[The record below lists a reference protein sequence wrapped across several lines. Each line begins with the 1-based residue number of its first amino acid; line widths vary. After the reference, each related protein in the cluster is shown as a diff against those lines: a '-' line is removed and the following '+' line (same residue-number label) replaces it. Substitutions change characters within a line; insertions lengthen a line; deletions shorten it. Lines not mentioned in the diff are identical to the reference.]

1 MAKKSQV
8 KGYAKGMLSDPDPRF
23 QIPGT
28 YRYAK
33 NVKLINSDGMTF
45 TVENVNGNTLTV
57 DLYKELEIA
66 GNTAAGAPQYNGYY
80 LQAPD
85 IWQTHYT
92 FPPYSTTSGAPGS
105 PAYSTTG
112 TKLRFAG
119 NIVGHFSFKNQ
130 LFLIVVGYM
139 KGNNEASINYSN
151 HKDVKWRT
159 QFLLVDFDGDGEFLS
174 VRDLA
179 VSYNI
184 DLEYPD
190 LNMDPLLSCKVEGII
205 ENDCLTRVY
214 WTDNLNSLRTLQL
227 NRSDLPDLDPVALD
241 IKPLADFNE
250 PVLTG
255 VAAGRLLSGVYRYA
269 YKYETEDGG
278 ETGISSLSDVYHTT
292 RVSGTNPN
300 TFYGSESS
308 VETAQGLQI
317 TVHNVDQN
325 FDRITLYAV
334 YYSGLNAASAVLRV
348 GTEQINQSGTNESV
362 TFIHQ
367 TTENPIPNG
376 LAEVLIPSNT
386 WDVCKDIAIKD
397 NILFAANLRSTQNVI
412 TEKEW
417 NVKIRRARLDDQ
429 VASLTTTDPAIKDY
443 KCTSPYDPADVV
455 EAGSNRN
462 YIKLNIGCSI
472 DSHRNSHRYVP
483 FDTTPGQSS
492 GYQAPANHLEMLGG
506 ASIDFNANA
515 LGGCRVTFAMQPKS
529 SSTIGSR
536 GRLGTSGNLRYGSGI
551 SINTLNSD
559 VVQLDN
565 RAGNVT
571 DNVDTVYNATLTL
584 GGNKDPQTAA
594 TRRGYQRGETYRF
607 GVLVY
612 DKAGNP
618 GNVLWIGDIQMPTRH
633 DRYISYKHTSMK
645 VGNSV
650 IDSGDINEDCH
661 GLTQDYRTSVDIA
674 NHIPKWSAFH
684 SGRTQN
690 MINNKVFVYE
700 PAEQNKGNI
709 YTFDLYCVFEFKIP
723 AHVREKISAFQVVRA
738 ERKEED
744 RTIIQQGIL
753 KQTCLYN
760 GYAGNKNYVN
770 YHLTNTQLSANTAGV
785 NNDWPEYETLLS
797 GYIGLNA
804 TNMGIEGNG
813 SAGGGNHQ
821 GALGDAATQGA
832 SNDPAVA
839 VFGNTVL
846 RREGDVG
853 ADQGDFSM
861 NHYFGSFD
869 YGWFFDDQNDQ
880 DANNDTYRYQHF
892 VDVTTHVMYSADSA
906 FGIRP
911 YRYKSGDFLIIDAV
925 LKLSDKV
932 RWSIDETS
940 TSDKFFTRHI
950 IFDGTPNQGP
960 PDQGWQNSPWNHP
973 DIQYPGFGYN
983 TFASG
988 DAFHFCTLKE
998 TDTANNAFVATGIF
1012 TEYDTYFNLY
1022 VQSHRQGFVLD
1033 GLNAHY
1039 VSRSDGKNRLGTH
1052 TIDVEKY
1059 VGGGISGTNQQ
1070 NCFYSVHSGSI
1081 NSQNDMAA
1089 SGFVYSLANAKEIG
1103 DGEIVGTDFFSKNNS
1118 MSTGSWRYATHY
1130 GFSNHSLGFA
1140 HLGKGS
1146 SIHDGT
1152 DGLKTFS
1159 SLSAGTA
1166 SPDFSGDDLNPN
1178 TVSQLARG
1186 TRGILLSLDDP
1197 SISGSAWQNSGAD
1210 LHNGRIRAGQH
1221 NVRDVA
1227 GIIENQYWGTGNM
1240 LSNKKG
1246 RQLKIPYAS
1255 LASIVRPNNF
1265 QYGGDSKQSIEST
1278 IYIACGHIHP
1288 LRINEPYHVS
1298 KVFGG
1303 DTFVSMYSHQ
1313 TTTSPDPQYG
1323 MSKVEVFPTE
1333 SYVNTDMR
1341 SGLHLQAGDLEEGH
1355 DQSAAPFSNDWF
1367 YNPVYSQEKNL
1378 KRYTS
1383 VAEED
1388 CDIINLPYQIAYSQ
1402 TKVSGEKTDAF
1413 RQFPLYNFH
1422 DVEASYGKI
1431 TSLQTFNNEIYF
1443 TQEKAFAKL
1452 IVNPRTF
1459 LSDESTGTSIFTG
1472 TGDTVQAHE
1481 YYSVEYG
1488 TRHAFSVVQSERN
1501 LYYVDAIREK
1511 ILRFDGKKVDALS
1524 DLKGIKSEMSKYL
1537 TKGRLKIY
1545 DYYDDFDRIDRA
1557 DMPLNFIGIHGA
1569 FDFKTRNLYYTILDG
1584 LRIDAND
1591 RFTHPTGSNV
1601 WSSSSNSCLAINPW
1615 DGTLHNGYAE
1625 RYRINNTIVYNEE
1638 MDAFVGYINMYPAF
1652 WISHNGYIYNTR
1664 NRMRFN
1670 EWTVSPSSYPQLPY
1684 GTTIYYIGD
1693 EYVNAYGKSRFGT
1706 HHMKEGALELW
1717 KFGGDAINKNW
1728 FFNEMQYD
1736 TQTDT
1741 QVLNHWPEDIP
1752 GNRNI
1757 YKTVF
1762 EVVINDA
1769 PLDSKKF
1776 DNIQIIATAQNN
1788 NTNYFKINKYLYGE
1802 YTDTDSDPATPDELT
1817 QNPIFNFMQ
1826 FKTDYTEQYSLDF
1839 RKNVDDGEKALHK
1852 YREGSIRLPIR
1863 SEDPALKYRQIGTYL
1878 VATLHSR
1885 TDKKFNIFAIT
1896 AKFRKSFN

>member
-8 KGYAKGMLSDPDPRF
+8 RGYAKGMLSDPDPRF
-23 QIPGT
+23 QVPGT

-33 NVKLINSDGMTF
+33 NIKLINSDGMTF

-57 DLYKELEIA
+57 DLYKEIEIS
-66 GNTAAGAPQYNGYY
+66 GNDANGDPQFNTFIPPAPN
-80 LQAPD
+80 
-85 IWQTHYT
+85 IWQTHYSY
-92 FPPYSTTSGAPGS
+92 PPYSTNASAPGNPEYSTSGTPLS
-105 PAYSTTG
+105 
-112 TKLRFAG
+112 FAG
-119 NIVGHFSFKNQ
+119 NIVGHYSFKNQ
-130 LFLIVVGYM
+130 LFLIVVGYL
-139 KGNNEASINYSN
+139 KGNTEAEIDISV
-151 HKDVKWRT
+151 HKNVRWRT
-159 QFLLVDFDGDGEFLS
+159 MFLMVDFDADGEFMS
-174 VRDLA
+174 VKDLG

-184 DLEYPD
+184 NIEYPD

-214 WTDNLNSLRTLQL
+214 WTDNLNPLRTLQL
-227 NRSDLPDLDPVALD
+227 NRTDLPDIDPSSLD

-255 VAAGRLLSGVYRYA
+255 VVSGRLLAGVYRYA
-269 YKYETEDGG
+269 FKYETEDGG

-292 RVSGTNPN
+292 RVGGTSYN
-300 TFYGSESS
+300 TFYGSESG

-317 TVHNVDQN
+317 TIHNVDQD

-334 YYSGLNAASAVLRV
+334 YYSGLNVAASVLRV
-348 GTEQINQSGTNESV
+348 GTEKINQSGPNESV

-367 TTENPIPNG
+367 STENLIPNG

-397 NILFAANLRSTQNVI
+397 NILFAANLRSIQNVI

-417 NVKIRRARLDDQ
+417 NVKIRRARLSDTT
-429 VASLTTTDPAIKDY
+429 ASLTTTDSSIKDY
-443 KCTSPYDPADVV
+443 TCPAPYDPDNVV
-455 EAGSNRN
+455 EANSPT
-462 YIKLNIGCSI
+462 YYQKLNIGCSI
-472 DSHRNSHRYVP
+472 ISHRNAHRYIP
-483 FDTTPGQSS
+483 FDTTPGQDS
-492 GYQAPANHLEMLGG
+492 GFQDANNHQEMLGG
-506 ASIDFNANA
+506 ASIDYSNNT
-515 LGGCRVTFAMQPKS
+515 LGGCRVSFAMQPKS
-529 SSTIGSR
+529 SSTIGNR
-536 GRLGTSGNLRYGSGI
+536 GKLGAGGNLKYGSGV
-551 SINTLNSD
+551 SINSYNSD

-565 RAGNVT
+565 IAGSVAN
-571 DNVDTVYNATLTL
+571 NVDTEYQATVTI
-584 GGNKDPQTAA
+584 GGNKDPQAAA

-633 DRYISYKHTSMK
+633 DRYIALNYFDSSNNIINAVDMYK
-645 VGNSV
+645 
-650 IDSGDINEDCH
+650 DCN
-661 GLTQDYRTSVDIA
+661 GLVQDYRTSVDIA
-674 NHIPKWSAFH
+674 NHIPSWSAFH
-684 SGRTQN
+684 SGLTQN
-690 MINNKVFVYE
+690 STNKRNEVYE
-700 PAEQNKGNI
+700 PADQGKGNI

-723 AHVREKISAFQVVRA
+723 PHVREKISAFQVVRA

-744 RTIIQQGIL
+744 RSIIQQGIL
-753 KQTCLYN
+753 KQCCLYD
-760 GYAGNKNYVN
+760 GYAKENNSIE
-770 YHLTNTQLSANTAGV
+770 YHLTNSQLAANTAGV
-785 NNDWPEYETLLS
+785 QNDWPEYETLLK
-797 GYIGLNA
+797 GYIGINC

-813 SAGGGNHQ
+813 SVGGGGNHQ

-832 SNDPAVA
+832 SNDPAIA

-846 RREGDVG
+846 RREADVG
-853 ADQGDFSM
+853 ADQGDFTM

-869 YGWFFDDQNDQ
+869 YGWFKG
-880 DANNDTYRYQHF
+880 DTQAYRYQHF
-892 VDVTTHVMYSADSA
+892 VDPTTHVMYSPDSA
-906 FGIRP
+906 FGVRP
-911 YRYKSGDFLIIDAV
+911 YRNKSGDFLVIDAV

-932 RWSIDETS
+932 RWLIDETYG
-940 TSDKFFTRHI
+940 SDKFFTRHI
-950 IFDGTPNQGP
+950 NFDGTATGGF
-960 PDQGWQNSPWNHP
+960 PDQGWQNTPWNHP
-973 DIQYPGFGYN
+973 DIEYPGFGYN

-988 DAFHFCTLKE
+988 DAFYFCTLKE

-1022 VQSHRQGFVLD
+1022 IQSFQQGFVTD
-1033 GLNAHY
+1033 GLNPHY
-1039 VSRSDGKNRLGTH
+1039 VSNDNGKNRLGTH
-1052 TIDVEKY
+1052 TIDIQKY

-1070 NCFYSVHSGSI
+1070 NAFYSAHVGNANS
-1081 NSQNDMAA
+1081 SQNDQAA
-1089 SGFVYSLANAKEIG
+1089 SAYVYSLANAKEIG
-1103 DGEIVGTDFFSKNNS
+1103 DGEIVGTDFFSANSS
-1118 MSTGSWRYATHY
+1118 MSPNAWRYATHY

-1140 HLGKGS
+1140 HLGSGTG
-1146 SIHDGT
+1146 IHDG
-1152 DGLKTFS
+1152 DDHPQSFN

-1166 SPDFSGDDLNPN
+1166 SPDFSGNDVNPN

-1186 TRGILLSLDDP
+1186 TRGILLSLADP
-1197 SISGSAWQNSGAD
+1197 TTSGNAYLNSGCD
-1210 LHNGRIRAGQH
+1210 VHGNKLRNGQH

-1255 LASIVRPNNF
+1255 LASIVRPNNY
-1265 QYGGDSKQSIEST
+1265 QYGGDGKEAIEST

-1288 LRINEPYHVS
+1288 LRTNNDYHVS

-1313 TTTSPDPQYG
+1313 TTTSPDPQNG
-1323 MSKVEVFPTE
+1323 MAKIEVFPVE
-1333 SYVNTDMR
+1333 SFVNTDMR

-1383 VAEED
+1383 VAEQD
-1388 CDIINLPYQIAYSQ
+1388 CNIINLPYQIAYSQ
-1402 TKVSGEKTDAF
+1402 TKVSGEQTDAF

-1422 DVEASYGKI
+1422 DVEALYGKI

-1443 TQEKAFAKL
+1443 TQEKSFAKL

-1537 TKGRLKIY
+1537 TNGRLKIY
-1545 DYYDDFDRIDRA
+1545 DYYDDFDRIDKA

-1584 LRIDAND
+1584 MRIDSDD
-1591 RFTHPTGSNV
+1591 RYAHPTGSGVYEN
-1601 WSSSSNSCLAINPW
+1601 SSGQKCLAINPW
-1615 DGTLHNGYAE
+1615 DGTLTGGYAE
-1625 RYRINNTIVYNEE
+1625 RFRLHNTMVYNEE
-1638 MDAFVGYINMYPAF
+1638 MDAFIGYLSIYPPT
-1652 WISHNGYIYNTR
+1652 WISHNGYIYSTR

-1670 EWTVSPSSYPQLPY
+1670 DWQVIPDSYPNLPY
-1684 GTTIYYIGD
+1684 GTTLYFIGD
-1693 EYVNAYGKSRFGT
+1693 EYINTYGKRTYGT

-1717 KFGGDAINKNW
+1717 KFGGDQINKNW
-1728 FFNEMQYD
+1728 FYNELQYD
-1736 TQTDT
+1736 TQTDA
-1741 QVLNHWPEDIP
+1741 QVSNHWPNEIP

-1757 YKTVF
+1757 YKTIF
-1762 EVVINDA
+1762 EVAINDA

-1776 DNIQIIATAQNN
+1776 DNIQILATANN
-1788 NTNYFKINKYLYGE
+1788 NNSNYLKINKYLYGE
-1802 YTDTDSDPATPDELT
+1802 YTDTDNDPATPDVLT
-1817 QNPIFNFMQ
+1817 QDPIFNFIE
-1826 FKTDYTEQYSLDF
+1826 FETDYTDLYNLDF

-1878 VATLHSR
+1878 VARLHSR

>member
-8 KGYAKGMLSDPDPRF
+8 QGYAKGMLSDPDPRF

-33 NVKLINSDGMTF
+33 NIKLINSDGMTF

-57 DLYKELEIA
+57 DLYKELEIS
-66 GNTAAGAPQYNGYY
+66 GNTDIGDPQYNGFYPA
-80 LQAPD
+80 APN
-85 IWQTHYT
+85 IYQSHFS
-92 FPPYSTTSGAPGS
+92 FPPYSTAVGAPGN
-105 PAYSTTG
+105 PEYSIAG
-112 TKLRFAG
+112 TNLQFAG

-139 KGNNEASINYSN
+139 KGNTEANILHDN
-151 HKDVKWRT
+151 HKNVNWRT
-159 QFLLVDFDGDGEFLS
+159 QFLMVDFDADGEFLS
-174 VRDLA
+174 VKDLF
-179 VSYNI
+179 VSYN
-184 DLEYPD
+184 LNTEYPD

-205 ENDCLTRVY
+205 ENDCLTRIY
-214 WTDNLNSLRTLQL
+214 WTDNLNPLRTLQL
-227 NRSDLPDLDPVALD
+227 NRTDLPELNPVALD
-241 IKPLADFNE
+241 IKPLTEFNE

-255 VAAGRLLSGVYRYA
+255 IVAGRLLAGVYRYA

-300 TFYGSESS
+300 TFYGSESG

-317 TVHNVDQN
+317 TVNNVDQN
-325 FDRITLYAV
+325 FDRVTLYAV

-348 GTEQINQSGTNESV
+348 GTEQINQAGVNESV

-367 TTENPIPNG
+367 STENSIPNG

-397 NILFAANLRSTQNVI
+397 NILFAGNLRSIENVI

-417 NVKIRRARLDDQ
+417 NVKIRRAALGDESP
-429 VASLTTTDPAIKDY
+429 SLTTTDNNIKDY
-443 KCTSPYDPADVV
+443 TCPAPYDADAVV
-455 EAGSNRN
+455 EAGSPTN
-462 YIKLNIGCSI
+462 YVKLNIGCSI
-472 DSHRNSHRYVP
+472 DSHRSAHRYVP
-483 FDTTPGQSS
+483 FAGSAGQIS
-492 GYQAPANHLEMLGG
+492 GYQNTDNHREMLGG
-506 ASIDFNANA
+506 ASIDYNNNA
-515 LGGCRVTFAMQPKS
+515 LGGCRLTFGMQPKS
-529 SSTIGSR
+529 SSTIGNN
-536 GRLGTSGNLRYGSGI
+536 GKLGTGGNLRYGSSI
-551 SINTLNSD
+551 SIDTYNSD

-565 RAGNVT
+565 IAANIT
-571 DNVDTVYNATLTL
+571 DNVDTEYNATITL
-584 GGNKDPQTAA
+584 GGNKDPQAA
-594 TRRGYQRGETYRF
+594 GVRRGYQRGETYRF

-633 DRYISYKHTSMK
+633 DRYISLKTL
-645 VGNSV
+645 
-650 IDSGDINEDCH
+650 DSGTNIINQADVNNDCL
-661 GLTQDYRTSVDIA
+661 GLSQDYRTSVDIA
-674 NHIPKWSAFH
+674 NHIPRWSAFH
-684 SGRTQN
+684 SGRVQDGTN
-690 MINNKVFVYE
+690 RRSIAYE
-700 PAEQNKGNI
+700 PANQDKGNI

-753 KQTCLYN
+753 KQTVLYS
-760 GYAGNKNYVN
+760 GYAGTNNGIDYG
-770 YHLTNTQLSANTAGV
+770 LTNTQLSANTPGV
-785 NNDWPEYETLLS
+785 DNDWPEYETLLS
-797 GYIGLNA
+797 GYIGINC

-813 SAGGGNHQ
+813 AVGGPHHQ
-821 GALGDAATQGA
+821 GALGAADVNPEPFD
-832 SNDPAVA
+832 S
-839 VFGNTVL
+839 TVL
-846 RREGDVG
+846 RREADVG
-853 ADQGDFSM
+853 SDQSDWSM

-869 YGWFFDDQNDQ
+869 YGWFDGDQSNP
-880 DANNDTYRYQHF
+880 NGYRYQHF
-892 VDVTTHVMYSADSA
+892 VDPTTHVMYSPDSA
-906 FGIRP
+906 FGVRP
-911 YRYKSGDFLIIDAV
+911 YRNKSGDFLIIDAV

-932 RWSIDETS
+932 RWLIDETYG
-940 TSDKFFTRHI
+940 SDKFFTRHI
-950 IFDGTPNQGP
+950 NFDGTATGGF
-960 PDQGWQNSPWNHP
+960 PDQGWSNAPWNYA
-973 DIQYPGFGYN
+973 DIEYPGYGYN
-983 TFASG
+983 TFQSG
-988 DAFHFCTLKE
+988 DAFYFCTLKQ
-998 TDTANNAFVATGIF
+998 TDKTNSAFVATGIF

-1022 VQSHRQGFVLD
+1022 IQSFNQGFIVD
-1033 GLNAHY
+1033 GLNPHY
-1039 VSRSDGKNRLGTH
+1039 VSRNDGKNLH
-1052 TIDVEKY
+1052 NDHDIDVQKY
-1059 VGGGISGTNQQ
+1059 VGGPIAGTNQQ
-1070 NCFYSVHSGSI
+1070 SCFFNV
-1081 NSQNDMAA
+1081 QNGVNNARSDQAA
-1089 SGFVYSLANAKEIG
+1089 SAFVYSLANAKEIG
-1103 DGEIVGTDFFSKNNS
+1103 DGEIIGTDFFSKNS
-1118 MSTGSWRYATHY
+1118 TMSNTSWRYATHY

-1140 HLGKGS
+1140 HLGSGS
-1146 SIHDGT
+1146 GLHDGT
-1152 DGLKTFS
+1152 DSPQSFD

-1166 SPDFSGDDLNPN
+1166 SPYFGGADLNPN

-1197 SISGSAWQNSGAD
+1197 AISGNAWINSGAD
-1210 LHNGRIRAGQH
+1210 TSGGYLRQGQH

-1227 GIIENQYWGTGNM
+1227 GIIANQYWGTGNM

-1246 RQLKIPYAS
+1246 RQYKIPYAS

-1265 QYGGDSKQSIEST
+1265 QYGGDGQQAIEST

-1288 LRINEPYHVS
+1288 LRTDDDYHVS

-1313 TTTSPDPQYG
+1313 TTTSPDPQNG
-1323 MSKVEVFPTE
+1323 ISKVEVFPVE
-1333 SYVNTDMR
+1333 SFVNTDMR
-1341 SGLHLQAGDLEEGH
+1341 SGLHLQAGDIEEGH
-1355 DQSAAPFSNDWF
+1355 DQSSAPFSNDWF

-1383 VAEED
+1383 VPQD
-1388 CDIINLPYQIAYSQ
+1388 QCDITNLPYQIAYSQ

-1422 DVEASYGKI
+1422 DVEATYGKI

-1501 LYYVDAIREK
+1501 LYYVDALREK

-1537 TKGRLKIY
+1537 SKGRLKIY
-1545 DYYDDFDRIDRA
+1545 DFYDEYNRIDRA

-1569 FDFKTRNLYYTILDG
+1569 FDIKTRNLYYTILDG
-1584 LRIDAND
+1584 LRIDSED
-1591 RFTHPTGSNV
+1591 RYEHPTGSNV
-1601 WSSSSNSCLAINPW
+1601 HTGNNICLGINPW
-1615 DGTLHNGYAE
+1615 DGTLTGGYAE

-1638 MDAFVGYINMYPAF
+1638 MDSFVGYLSIYPPF

-1670 EWTVSPSSYPQLPY
+1670 MWQVPPSTYPDLPY
-1684 GTTIYYIGD
+1684 GTTFYYIGD
-1693 EYVNAYGKSRFGT
+1693 EYVNTYGKRIFGT

-1717 KFGGDAINKNW
+1717 KFGGDKINKNW
-1728 FFNEMQYD
+1728 FYNELQYD
-1736 TQTDT
+1736 TQTDPL
-1741 QVLNHWPEDIP
+1741 VANHWPTEIP

-1757 YKTVF
+1757 YKTIF

-1776 DNIQIIATAQNN
+1776 DNVQILATAVNN

-1802 YTDTDSDPATPDELT
+1802 YTDVDDDSDTPDVLT
-1817 QNPIFNFMQ
+1817 QDPIFNFME
-1826 FKTDYTEQYSLDF
+1826 FETDYTAMYSLNF
-1839 RKNVDDGEKALHK
+1839 RKNIDDGETALHK

-1863 SEDPALKYRQIGTYL
+1863 SEDPNLKYRQIGTYL
-1878 VATLHSR
+1878 VARLHSR

-1896 AKFRKSFN
+1896 AKFRKSYN